1 MEVDMPVKFG
11 FDTPILNT
19 WLLIHQTFDMILK
32 VEEKEFA
39 KIGLT
44 PQYNGVLMA
53 LKYKKSKV
61 TIKDI
66 ANWVDKNSNTISTLI
81 DRMQRDGLVEREEN
95 QRDRREVYVIL
106 TDKGKEMTAK
116 ADMLG
121 WKIIHDVLGEVPEE
135 NLRQLNIQLEDIRG
149 RAFSY
154 LIPDDSIET
163 ARTASGAGKKP
174 RGRKNSSGKS

>member
-19 WLLIHQTFDMILK
+19 WLLIHQTFDMILR

-81 DRMQRDGLVEREEN
+81 DRMQRDGL
-95 QRDRREVYVIL
+95 
-106 TDKGKEMTAK
+106 
-116 ADMLG
+116 
-121 WKIIHDVLGEVPEE
+121 
-135 NLRQLNIQLEDIRG
+135 
-149 RAFSY
+149 
-154 LIPDDSIET
+154 
-163 ARTASGAGKKP
+163 
-174 RGRKNSSGKS
+174 